1 MKGHYIYVISLFI
14 FYSSNAQTKH
24 ATGLLFDPEKY
35 SKIETVSPALKFND
49 AEKTSYSLK
58 EYCPTPGTQGAIGSC
73 TSWASGY
80 AALTISYA
88 IQNEIKNTIEITN
101 NAKSALY
108 IFNQIKSGSCSD
120 GAYVENALKLIKQKG
135 DCDYK
140 DFHPTD
146 CQIIPSSIE
155 DTKAQ
160 LFKISEYNTLFN
172 LSANGEQKIS
182 STINSL
188 ISNKPVVIGLNL
200 RASFERVS
208 KNGKYTPIESEK
220 NLGGH
225 ALCVIGYDNI
235 NKEFEIINSWGT
247 EWGNNGFFK
256 ISYNDYSKYC
266 QEGYQF
272 TLDRN
277 NSIKKTAL
285 KGDFQILKFI
295 STDPSTQKN
304 RFNTITPF
312 LSSDNCYHINE
323 HIKKDDYFRIRALN
337 LVKDSYVY
345 IFSYKPNQT
354 AEILFPLNYR
364 NNGSTA
370 DIPLITSSNVSIELP
385 QNTDNAYS
393 ADQVGDDVLCI
404 LYSNKRIENLDTR
417 IREIKNYNGDIWNWL
432 RSNFKNE
439 LFTINNLNYN
449 TFNMSVTTNQNST
462 GTIIPIILKVN
473 VQ

>member
-1 MKGHYIYVISLFI
+1 MKSVFISLISIII
-14 FYSSNAQTKH
+14 FLSSNAQIKH

-35 SKIETVSPALKFND
+35 KKIETVSPALKFSD
-49 AEKTSYSLK
+49 VEKSSYSIK
-58 EYCPTPGTQGAIGSC
+58 EYCPTPGNQGSIGSC

-88 IQNEIKNTIEITN
+88 IQNEITNTNEITN

-140 DFHPTD
+140 DFHPND
-146 CQIIPSSIE
+146 CQIVPSSIE
-155 DTKAQ
+155 DNKAQ
-160 LFKISEYNTLFN
+160 LFKILEYNTLFN
-172 LSANGEQKIS
+172 LSANYDQKIS

-188 ISNKPVVIGLNL
+188 NANKPVVIGLNL
-200 RASFERVS
+200 RASFETVS
-208 KNGKYTPIESEK
+208 KNGKYTPRESEK
-220 NLGGH
+220 NIGGH

-247 EWGNNGFFK
+247 GWGNNGFFK

-266 QEGYQF
+266 QEAYQF

-277 NSIKKTAL
+277 KTINKTTL

-295 STDPSTQKN
+295 GTDPSTQKN
-304 RFNTITPF
+304 RFNTVTPF
-312 LSSDNCYHINE
+312 FSSDNCYHINE
-323 HIKKDDYFRIRALN
+323 HIKKDDFFRIRAMN

-345 IFSYKPNQT
+345 IFSYKPNKT
-354 AEILFPLNYR
+354 AEILFPVNYR
-364 NNGSTA
+364 NNGSTV
-370 DIPLITSSNVSIELP
+370 DIPLITASNVSIELP

-393 ADQVGDDVLCI
+393 ADQVGDDMLCI
-404 LYSNKRIENLDTR
+404 LYSNKRIDNLDTR
-417 IREIKNYNGDIWNWL
+417 ILEIKNYNGDIWSWL
-432 RSNFKNE
+432 KNNFKNE
-439 LFTINNLNYN
+439 LFTTNNLTYN
-449 TFNMSVTTNQNST
+449 TFSMGVTTNQNSN
-462 GTIIPIILKVN
+462 GSIVPLILKVS